1 HETYI
6 ARVLLLLVSIAAPL
20 LVMAAVFLSCRTGA
34 SPAGSLPPRA
44 PSPLSA
50 ESRWEGLS
58 AEVAQLERRR
68 ATHRTD
74 AATRRRHLARV
85 LPADARG

>member
-1 HETYI
+1 LP
-6 ARVLLLLVSIAAPL
+6 RVLLLLVSIAAPL
-20 LVMAAVFLSCRTGA
+20 LVMAAVFLSCRTG
-34 SPAGSLPPRA
+34 SPPGRSLPPHT

-68 ATHRTD
+68 APRRTD
-74 AATRRRHLARV
+74 AGTRRRHLARV

>member
-1 HETYI
+1 M
-6 ARVLLLLVSIAAPL
+6 LLLLVSIAAPL

-34 SPAGSLPPRA
+34 PPAGSLPP
-44 PSPLSA
+44 PHTSSPLSA

-68 ATHRTD
+68 APHRTD